1 MTTETVKKEE
11 LRRFPL
17 EEGFMKDKSINGML
31 YAKLQNISFLNG
43 ETQKRF
49 VYNSDISYSEWEK
62 EDFKDICSRQKLSRD
77 FKKLEKL
84 GFVAEGMEGGQKVWY
99 LPYNE
104 AEFFQYVPNLTIDYL
119 LKVKSTYA
127 TKIYIYLL
135 DKYEW
140 KKKEGG
146 AQYRFTKKELNE
158 AIGLNATKQTNN
170 ETVDFCLNSLHNEGL
185 LGYREI
191 LVPSNTKN
199 KAPIH
204 YFEIIEVRTKVKG
217 LNYDG
222 KKKSGKKVG
231 EITVLEEK
239 TLGAIEEEGQYYDW
253 IEEAKEEVKM
263 IMDDEYFKRK
273 AFAQSPNKSNT
284 IYDF

>member
-1 MTTETVKKEE
+1 MTTETVKTTTKEG

-31 YAKLQNISFLNG
+31 YAKLQNISYLNE
-43 ETQKRF
+43 ETQKRY
-49 VYNSDISYSEWEK
+49 VYHSDISYSEWEK
-62 EDFKDICSRQKLSRD
+62 AEFKEVCSRQKLSRD

-84 GFVAEGMEGGQKVWY
+84 GFVVEGLEGGQKVWY

-119 LKVKSTYA
+119 LRVKSTYA

-146 AQYRFTKKELNE
+146 AQYRFTKKELIE
-158 AIGLNATKQTNN
+158 AIGLNTAQIKNN
-170 ETVDFCLNSLHNEGL
+170 ETVDYCLNSLHNEGL

-191 LVPSNTKN
+191 LVPSATKN

-222 KKKSGKKVG
+222 KRKKKR
-231 EITVLEEK
+231 EK
-239 TLGAIEEEGQYYDW
+239 SWRYYS
-253 IEEAKEEVKM
+253 IRRKEF
-263 IMDDEYFKRK
+263 IPYC
-273 AFAQSPNKSNT
+273 
-284 IYDF
+284 